1 MAASEEFVIWFD
13 SLRRKDGEKVG
24 GKNSSLGEMVQ
35 TLRAMA
41 STSLTVSPRHPALS
55 GASSMPMTCA
65 ISSPIRSVPGRMA
78 MLVWPRPARPSA
90 RHS

>member
-35 TLRAMA
+35 TLKGHGIN
-41 STSLTVSPRHPALS
+41 VPDGFRHHIQRLLALRR
-55 GASSMPMTCA
+55 CQ
-65 ISSPIRSVPGRMA
+65 
-78 MLVWPRPARPSA
+78 
-90 RHS
+90 